1 MGGVPLRKALHAEG
15 FIKRKMVRTEKVR
28 GGRNG
33 WSSSAVWQKKASICM
48 ASFKHRGNL
57 KGFT

>member
-33 WSSSAVWQKKASICM
+33 WSSSAVWQKKQVFVWHLSNTEVI
-48 ASFKHRGNL
+48 
-57 KGFT
+57 